1 MTTFEPG
8 VSTSPGFG
16 FSTISTTPWA
26 GGVTQEAAALAA
38 GVADGTAWA
47 AGSANASVLRSAV
60 SSPTIIA
67 LIPQAEV
74 RGERKLPSTR
84 VIPSW
89 TITLRP
95 PVVGSLCQAYPGRA
109 DAAHERQTSDCH
121 QGERS
126 RPSTNDWNSSRGTRR
141 RRLAWLAAVRIGVG

>member
-1 MTTFEPG
+1 MSTFEAG

-26 GGVTQEAAALAA
+26 GAVTQEAAALAV

-47 AGSANASVLRSAV
+47 AGSANAAVLRSAV

-84 VIPSW
+84 FVPSW

-95 PVVGSLCQAYPGRA
+95 PVWARSLKRTL
-109 DAAHERQTSDCH
+109 AARMPPMNAERQAVTRVAARRNSN
-121 QGERS
+121 GTFVG
-126 RPSTNDWNSSRGTRR
+126 PSKLFLLGK
-141 RRLAWLAAVRIGVG
+141 V